1 MNGTSIM
8 KIPHEVIVDSVN
20 LSTLVLPLMKI
31 IKVDLGGLLAK
42 VREAI

>member
-1 MNGTSIM
+1 ME
-8 KIPHEVIVDSVN
+8 IPHEVILDSANV
-20 LSTLVLPLMKI
+20 STLVLPLPKM